1 MSVLDQF
8 FVVFHGAICLRESGY
23 RQPNK
28 IYSICQPDIQLPN
41 LANKKIKSAA
51 SVWFLVFSDMM
62 QSRIFVVKFC
72 QDINRSM
79 TDRIGRVR
87 GQNDGKGAKND
98 DDDDNEDQIKLK

>member
-1 MSVLDQF
+1 MLLLSVRPS
-8 FVVFHGAICLRESGY
+8 VCLLCLMLL
-23 RQPNK
+23 P
-28 IYSICQPDIQLPN
+28 ICQPDIQLPN

-98 DDDDNEDQIKLK
+98 DDDYNEDQIKLK